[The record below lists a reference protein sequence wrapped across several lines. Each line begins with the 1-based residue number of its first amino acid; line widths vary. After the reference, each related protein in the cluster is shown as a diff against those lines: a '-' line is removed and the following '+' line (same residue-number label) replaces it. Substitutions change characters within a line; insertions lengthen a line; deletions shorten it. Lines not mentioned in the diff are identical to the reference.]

1 MRVELS
7 EHLADD
13 TCGLLGLSAI
23 IQAQAVHT
31 EKNSALHRLQAIPRI
46 RKGTGNDYRHRIV
59 DVRGAHLVV
68 YFHGLD
74 NARHFFLDFFG
85 ILYLT
90 IHKLESINSKYA
102 NLLNNSEKIAIFEL

>member
-1 MRVELS
+1 MELT
-7 EHLADD
+7 EHLTDD
-13 TCGLLGLSAI
+13 TRGLLCLSAI
-23 IQAQAVHT
+23 TQSKTVHT
-31 EKNSALHRLQAIPRI
+31 EKNSALHRLQTVPRI
-46 RKGTGNDYRHRIV
+46 RKGTGHDNGHRVV